1 MKADPSVQK
10 ELLDLQEIDT
20 RLTHLK
26 RQLGQLPQL
35 KEIDSL
41 QREMELVRRRLGER
55 TGVVEDA
62 QTELAR
68 IESDVAVVQARMDR
82 DRTRIEAGGSSKDV
96 QALEREL
103 ESLLR
108 RRDTL
113 EEVQLEV
120 MQRLEEAQAAQA
132 EVVVERD
139 ALAERIARAE
149 AERDQAA
156 AELRVQAEQAQK
168 DRDVLAPRFPADLI
182 ALYEKQRAR
191 YGVGAAMLHRGI
203 SLGSNITLNQ
213 SDLDAL
219 RRLAPDDVVLDPES
233 SAILV
238 RTDESG
244 L

>member
-1 MKADPSVQK
+1 MKADPSIQR

-20 RLTHLK
+20 RLTHLR

-35 KEIDSL
+35 QEIDAL
-41 QREMELVRRRLGER
+41 QRDMEAVRRRLGER

-62 QTELAR
+62 QSELTR

-82 DRTRIEAGGSSKDV
+82 DRARIGAGGSSKDV

-113 EEVQLEV
+113 EEVELEV

-132 EVVVERD
+132 DVVVERD
-139 ALAERIARAE
+139 ALAERLARAE
-149 AERDQAA
+149 AERDAAA

-168 DRDVLAPRFPADLI
+168 DRDALAPRFPADLL

-191 YGVGAAMLHRGI
+191 YGVGAAMLHRGT

-213 SDLDAL
+213 SDLAEL
-219 RRLAPDDVVLDPES
+219 RKLAPDDVVLDPES

>member
-1 MKADPSVQK
+1 MKADPSIQR

-20 RLTHLK
+20 RLTHLR

-35 KEIDSL
+35 KEIDAL
-41 QREMELVRRRLGER
+41 QREMEAVRRRLGER

-62 QTELAR
+62 QVELAR

-82 DRTRIEAGGSSKDV
+82 DRSRIEAGGSSKDV

-108 RRDTL
+108 RRDAL
-113 EEVQLEV
+113 EEAQLEV

-132 EVVVERD
+132 EVGVERD
-139 ALAERIARAE
+139 GLAERITRLE
-149 AERDQAA
+149 AERDAAA

-168 DRDVLAPRFPADLI
+168 DRDALAPRFPADLI

-213 SDLDAL
+213 SDLNDL
-219 RRLAPDDVVLDPES
+219 RKLAPDDVVLDPES

>member
-1 MKADPSVQK
+1 MKADPSIQK

-35 KEIDSL
+35 KEIDAL

-68 IESDVAVVQARMDR
+68 IESDVAVVQARRDR
-82 DRTRIEAGGSSKDV
+82 DRTRIASGGSSKDV

-139 ALAERIARAE
+139 GLAERIARAE
-149 AERDQAA
+149 AERDAAA

-168 DRDVLAPRFPADLI
+168 DRDALAPRFPADLI

-219 RRLAPDDVVLDPES
+219 RKLAPDDVVLDPES

>member
-1 MKADPSVQK
+1 MKADPSIQR

-20 RLTHLK
+20 RLTHLR

-35 KEIDSL
+35 KEIDAL
-41 QREMELVRRRLGER
+41 QREMEAVRRRLGER

-62 QTELAR
+62 QVELAR

-82 DRTRIEAGGSSKDV
+82 DRSRIGAGGSSKDV

-108 RRDTL
+108 RRDAL
-113 EEVQLEV
+113 EEAQLEV

-132 EVVVERD
+132 EVGVERD
-139 ALAERIARAE
+139 GLAERIARLE
-149 AERDQAA
+149 AERDAAA

-168 DRDVLAPRFPADLI
+168 DRDALAPRFPADLI

-213 SDLDAL
+213 SDLNDL
-219 RRLAPDDVVLDPES
+219 RKLAPDDVVLDPES

>member
-20 RLTHLK
+20 RLTHL
-26 RQLGQLPQL
+26 RGRLAQLPQL
-35 KEIDSL
+35 KQIDAL
-41 QREMELVRRRLGER
+41 QREMDGVRRRLAER

-82 DRTRIEAGGSSKDV
+82 DRSRIEAGGSSKDV

-108 RRDTL
+108 RRGNL
-113 EEVQLEV
+113 EEVELEV

-132 EVVVERD
+132 EVAVERD
-139 ALAERIARAE
+139 ALGERIAALE
-149 AERDQAA
+149 AERDAA
-156 AELRVQAEQAQK
+156 AVELRVQAEQAQD
-168 DRDVLAPRFPADLI
+168 DRDALAPRFPADLL

-203 SLGSNITLNQ
+203 SLGSNIALHQ

-219 RRLAPDDVVLDPES
+219 RKRAPDDVVIDPES
-233 SAILV
+233 NAILV

>member
-20 RLTHLK
+20 RLTHLR

-35 KEIDSL
+35 KEIDAL
-41 QREMELVRRRLGER
+41 QREMEAVRRRLGER

-62 QTELAR
+62 RAELSR

-113 EEVQLEV
+113 EEVELEV
-120 MQRLEEAQAAQA
+120 MQRLEDAQAAQA
-132 EVVVERD
+132 EVGVERD
-139 ALAERIARAE
+139 GLAERLARAE
-149 AERDQAA
+149 AERDAAA

-168 DRDVLAPRFPADLI
+168 DRDALAPRFPADLLT
-182 ALYEKQRAR
+182 LYEKQRAR

-213 SDLDAL
+213 SDLNDL
-219 RRLAPDDVVLDPES
+219 RKLAPDDVVLDPES

>member
-1 MKADPSVQK
+1 MKADPSIQK

-20 RLTHLK
+20 RLTHLT
-26 RQLGQLPQL
+26 RQLAQLPQL
-35 KEIDSL
+35 KRIEEL

-62 QTELAR
+62 QTELSR

-113 EEVQLEV
+113 EEVELEV

-132 EVVVERD
+132 EVAVERD
-139 ALAERIARAE
+139 ALADRLGAVE
-149 AERDQAA
+149 AERDAA
-156 AELRVQAEQAQK
+156 AVELRAQAEQARK
-168 DRDVLAPRFPADLI
+168 DRDALAPRFPDDLL

-203 SLGSNITLNQ
+203 SLGSNIALHQ

-219 RRLAPDDVVLDPES
+219 RKRAPDDVVIDPES
-233 SAILV
+233 NAILV

>member
-1 MKADPSVQK
+1 MKADPSIQK

-20 RLTHLK
+20 RLTHLT
-26 RQLGQLPQL
+26 RQLAQLPQL
-35 KEIDSL
+35 KEIDAL

-62 QTELAR
+62 QTELSR

-113 EEVQLEV
+113 EEVELEV
-120 MQRLEEAQAAQA
+120 MQKLEEAQSAQA

-139 ALAERIARAE
+139 ALAERLAAVE
-149 AERDQAA
+149 AERDAA
-156 AELRVQAEQAQK
+156 AVELRVQAEQARK
-168 DRDVLAPRFPADLI
+168 DRDALAPRFPEDLL

-203 SLGSNITLNQ
+203 SLGSNIALHQ

-219 RRLAPDDVVLDPES
+219 RKCAPDDVVIDPES
-233 SAILV
+233 NAILV

>member
-1 MKADPSVQK
+1 MKADPSIQK

-20 RLTHLK
+20 RLTHLT
-26 RQLGQLPQL
+26 RQLAQLPQL
-35 KEIDSL
+35 KEIDAL

-62 QTELAR
+62 QTELSR

-113 EEVQLEV
+113 EEVELEV
-120 MQRLEEAQAAQA
+120 MQKLEEAQSAQA

-139 ALAERIARAE
+139 ALAERLAAVE
-149 AERDQAA
+149 AERDAA
-156 AELRVQAEQAQK
+156 AVELRVQAEQARK
-168 DRDVLAPRFPADLI
+168 DRDALAPRFP
-182 ALYEKQRAR
+182 RTCSR
-191 YGVGAAMLHRGI
+191 STR
-203 SLGSNITLNQ
+203 
-213 SDLDAL
+213 
-219 RRLAPDDVVLDPES
+219 S
-233 SAILV
+233 SAPATAWA
-238 RTDESG
+238 RRCCTAGSPSAATSRCTRATSTRSASARPTTSS
-244 L
+244 